1 MNIGMLLSI
10 FLLLS
15 SCASDDLEKFGAR
28 KHFRMKK
35 LHLKSD
41 IKTHVSYAQISYVAS
56 KENHCF
62 ESIDDREVYTV
73 AVSNLGNAIEHF
85 YYRSVSYDIKRVSSN
100 GSPYLLASANEEK
113 TVDLEVA
120 YCVFQHANH
129 WIRNMFFL
137 GELEGHYASFRQ
149 VK

>member
-15 SCASDDLEKFGAR
+15 SCASNDLKKFGTQ
-28 KHFRMKK
+28 KHFRMKR
-35 LHLKSD
+35 LHLKSET
-41 IKTHVSYAQISYVAS
+41 KTHISYDQIGYVAS

-62 ESIDDREVYTV
+62 ESVDDREVYTV
-73 AVSNLGNAIEHF
+73 SLTNLDRAIQHF
-85 YYRSVSYDIKRVSSN
+85 YYRSVSYDVKKVNPN
-100 GSPYLLASANEEK
+100 GNPYLLASANEEK

-120 YCVFQHANH
+120 YCVFEHANH

-137 GELEGHYASFRQ
+137 GNFDGHYASFRQ